1 MMEKR
6 KHVRISLET
15 EIWLGQ
21 DGIFTRT
28 TERLRDLSEGGA
40 FIESR
45 EVFAVGSVLSLR
57 FKLPGARELISCL
70 RTKPAR
76 QGRHGSRVPG
86 CFFPGPKPDQAGRR
100 GTDLPHALGAVWSLA
115 EPNQGEKL
123 LPSPLCG
130 SLRPYA
136 DFVLVSVAT
145 VSVGDHRPLVLAVG
159 FC

>member
-57 FKLPGARELISCL
+57 FKLPGARELISCSVCVRNL
-70 RTKPAR
+70 R
-76 QGRHGSRVPG
+76 GRGGMGVEFLDVSSQDRSRI
-86 CFFPGPKPDQAGRR
+86 
-100 GTDLPHALGAVWSLA
+100 
-115 EPNQGEKL
+115 KL
-123 LPSPLCG
+123 VVEEQIS
-130 SLRPYA
+130 R
-136 DFVLVSVAT
+136 T
-145 VSVGDHRPLVLAVG
+145 R
-159 FC
+159 